1 MAPCTTLPA
10 QEVGMA
16 NTLTAIGSSHLSAIN
31 TNPLPL
37 VQQRFSL
44 INLSADIRIVDN
56 QEVND
61 VLAGLKSDISFYKK
75 PDGQLL
81 IERYLETLPFSTK
94 PKDVIKQF
102 LVSPYTHIYDATA
115 FSPRTTPST
124 TLNFWIG
131 HTVTP
136 TPGNWDV
143 IRDFIFD
150 VICDG
155 DSGLFDYLIKYL
167 AHMLQ
172 KPEEKP
178 GIAIVMLSTEGCG
191 KGSMFALLS
200 AIWTRTTL
208 EVSDVDHVVGAF
220 NGLLEKNYIICLDE
234 ALFKGNKAG
243 MERLKSLITEPTI
256 HIEAKYQPARSIQSF
271 HRFWAAS
278 NNEHFAQISQGERRL
293 LFLRVSTKRKQDLAY
308 FDAFYKAI
316 ADHQVISALVHEL
329 NSMDI
334 SKFNVRQRPKT
345 TEHLNQRLQSL
356 SGFERFW
363 FEVLVNGGYSFK
375 DDGSYSSTS
384 FTSWNNSLF
393 ISTTKLLLAY
403 QQYDRNAGKYGPVQT
418 REIKAILGK
427 ICPSA
432 ASDRQ
437 SNDSKQER
445 GYQLPKLDVARKE
458 YEIFIGSKLNWGPG
472 KDLDEDT
479 SELEIFKAEELLMEL
494 YEEAMSEHME
504 AEGVELLSLP
514 DLPD

>member
-1 MAPCTTLPA
+1 LPGL
-10 QEVGMA
+10 EEGMT
-16 NTLTAIGSSHLSAIN
+16 NTLSAIGSSHLSAIK

-102 LVSPYTHIYDATA
+102 LVNPNTHVYDATA
-115 FSPRTTPST
+115 FSPRSTPST
-124 TLNFWIG
+124 TLNFWVG

-136 TPGNWDV
+136 AAGDWSV
-143 IRDFIFD
+143 IREFIFD
-150 VICDG
+150 VICDS
-155 DSGLFDYLIKYL
+155 DSGVFDYLIKYL

-178 GIAIVMLSTEGCG
+178 GIAIVMLSSEGCG
-191 KGSMFALLS
+191 KGSMFALLN

-220 NGLLEKNYIICLDE
+220 NGLLERNYIVCLDE

-278 NNEHFAQISQGERRL
+278 NSDHFAQISQGERRL

-308 FDAFYKAI
+308 FDTFYKAI
-316 ADHQVISALVHEL
+316 SDPQVISALVHEL
-329 NSMDI
+329 NLMDI

-375 DDGSYSSTS
+375 DDGAYSSTR
-384 FTSWNNSLF
+384 FTSWTNSLF
-393 ISTTKLLLAY
+393 VPTMALLLAF

-418 REIKAILGK
+418 REIKATLGK
-427 ICPSA
+427 MCPSA

-445 GYQLPKLDVARKE
+445 GYQLPTLNIARNE
-458 YEIFIGSKLNWGPG
+458 YEKFIGNKLNWGPG
-472 KDLDEDT
+472 KDLDEDI
-479 SELEIFKAEELLMEL
+479 SQVEIFKAEELLMEL
-494 YEEAMSEHME
+494 HQEAMYEYME
-504 AEGVELLSLP
+504 AEGVDLLSLP
-514 DLPD
+514 D

>member
-1 MAPCTTLPA
+1 
-10 QEVGMA
+10 MA
-16 NTLTAIGSSHLSAIN
+16 NVLQIN
-31 TNPLPL
+31 QANPLTL

-56 QEVND
+56 QEVSD
-61 VLAGLKSDISFYKK
+61 VLAGIKSDVSFYKK

-81 IERYLETLPFSTK
+81 IERYLETLPFPTK

-102 LVSPYTHIYDATA
+102 MVNPNTHIYDATA
-115 FSPRTTPST
+115 FSPRSTPST
-124 TLNFWIG
+124 TLNFWVG

-136 TPGNWDV
+136 AAGDWSV
-143 IRDFIFD
+143 IREFIFE

-155 DSGLFDYLIKYL
+155 DSGLFDYLIKYI

-178 GIAIVMLSTEGCG
+178 GIAIVMLSQEGCG
-191 KGSMFALLS
+191 KGSMFALLN

-208 EVSDVDHVVGAF
+208 EVSDVDHVVGTF
-220 NGLLEKNYIICLDE
+220 NGLLEKNYIVCLDE

-278 NNEHFAQISQGERRL
+278 NSDHFAQISQGERRL

-308 FDAFYKAI
+308 FDTFYKAI
-316 ADHQVISALVHEL
+316 SDPQVISALVHEL
-329 NSMDI
+329 NLMDI

-345 TEHLNQRLQSL
+345 IEHLNQRLQSL

-375 DDGSYSSTS
+375 DDGAYSSTR
-384 FTSWNNSLF
+384 FTSWTNSLF
-393 ISTTKLLLAY
+393 ISTNTLQVAY
-403 QQYDRNAGKYGPVQT
+403 QQYDKNAGKYGAIQT
-418 REIKAILGK
+418 REIASTLSK

-432 ASDRQ
+432 QSDRPTI
-437 SNDSKQER
+437 NGKQER
-445 GYQLPKLDVARKE
+445 GYLLPKLKIARKE
-458 YEIFIGSKLNWGPG
+458 YEMLIGSKLNWGPG
-472 KDLDEDT
+472 NDLDENASDV
-479 SELEIFKAEELLMEL
+479 EDFKAEELL
-494 YEEAMSEHME
+494 
-504 AEGVELLSLP
+504 AELSLEQMYEQLETEGL
-514 DLPD
+514 DLPDWPD